1 MSQSRQRDAYWHKIV
16 SYIRFARKSGS
27 LIAGF
32 DACVSE
38 SLKGNLKLL
47 ILCEDL
53 SDGSK
58 RNLQNKCNEKIT
70 TIVFGQSSDLNKET
84 GLSNKKI
91 LGIGNDNLADAI
103 MKNHELYMKS

>member
-1 MSQSRQRDAYWHKIV
+1 MSRNRYREEHGKKIL
-16 SYIRFARKSGS
+16 SYIRLARKSGS

-38 SLKGNLKLL
+38 SRKGNLKL
-47 ILCEDL
+47 IIACEDL
-53 SDGSK
+53 SEGSK
-58 RNLQNKCNEKIT
+58 RNLENKCNELTKI
-70 TIVFGQSSDLNKET
+70 IVFGQSSDLNKET

-103 MKNHELYMKS
+103 MKNHEMYMKS